1 MKIIRE
7 NNDLTIGLNLEL
19 YKINYSLVQSIN
31 FIFYTDNVFM
41 GVYKTME
48 DVDIYNNI
56 KLQWNDLKQMKSGVI
71 QYSYTITLI
80 DNTQYS
86 YNVITDYYLCNNIV
100 EDKPN
105 DDEGSETP
113 PEDEPT
119 ETRPFYRIGYTEGMP
134 QFILDGEEYAK
145 KIYDEWDVNKTNVR
159 FDFNDDLN
167 IIFFPLID
175 TSNVTSMTGMFSGCK
190 SLQYVPAINT
200 SNVTN
205 MQGMFS
211 DCYSLISLDL
221 SSFDTSKV
229 TNMQNMFNGCK
240 SLSSLD
246 LSSFDTS
253 NVTNMSW
260 MFEYCSG
267 LTSLDLSSFDTSNV
281 TDMYYMFQGCSGL
294 ISLDLSSFDTSNV
307 TRMEGMFSNCN
318 KLTSL
323 DLSSFDT
330 SKVTNMSNM
339 FKNCGGLTSLDL
351 SSFDTSKVTNMN
363 YLIDGSSGITKIDG
377 LLSIKA
383 YATTTLYYYSLL
395 GFGTYP
401 NLRKIALKDIGYNSP
416 CQNINMTSATNWGVD
431 SEDVPDA
438 RKSLTDSL
446 IGYSFNR
453 LMYGYPTCT
462 VTLAANTKALLTSN
476 EIAQITA
483 KGFTIA

>member
-31 FIFYTDNVFM
+31 FIFYTDNVFI

-71 QYSYTITLI
+71 QYSYTVTLT

-105 DDEGSETP
+105 EDDPTSGDTETP
-113 PEDEPT
+113 EEPT

-145 KIYDEWDVNKTNVR
+145 KIYDEWDESKTSCFGLFKADKQLV
-159 FDFNDDLN
+159 
-167 IIFFPLID
+167 FFPLVNTSNITNLGQFFMDCSYLEYVPPLD
-175 TSNVTSMTGMFSGCK
+175 TSNAIEMTFMFSGCK
-190 SLQYVPAINT
+190 NLRFIPIFDT

-205 MQGMFS
+205 MSNMFDTCERLTTLDLTHFNTSKVTNMGQMFS
-211 DCYSLISLDL
+211 YCSGLTSLDL

-229 TNMQNMFNGCK
+229 TNMQNMF
-240 SLSSLD
+240 
-246 LSSFDTS
+246 TS
-253 NVTNMSW
+253 
-260 MFEYCSG
+260 CSG

-281 TDMYYMFQGCSGL
+281 TNMSYMFGNCSNLSRVDGY
-294 ISLDLSSFDTSNV
+294 ISFKSFSSPT
-307 TRMEGMFSNCN
+307 ME
-318 KLTSL
+318 
-323 DLSSFDT
+323 
-330 SKVTNMSNM
+330 
-339 FKNCGGLTSLDL
+339 
-351 SSFDTSKVTNMN
+351 
-363 YLIDGSSGITKIDG
+363 
-377 LLSIKA
+377 
-383 YATTTLYYYSLL
+383 YYYFY
-395 GFGTYP
+395 GFTV
-401 NLRKIALKDIGYNSP
+401 NSTLRKITFKDIGYHSNAK
-416 CQNINMTSATNWGVD
+416 QFNMSYATNWGVNND
-431 SEDVPDA
+431 TVTDA
-438 RKSLTDSL
+438 RKSLIDSL

-453 LMYGYPTCT
+453 LMYGYPICT
-462 VTLAANTKALLTSN
+462 IVLSPNTKAVLTSD

-483 KGFTIA
+483 RGYTIA

>member
-145 KIYDEWDVNKTNVR
+145 KIYDEWDESKTNCFGLFKEDKQLVY
-159 FDFNDDLN
+159 
-167 IIFFPLID
+167 FPL
-175 TSNVTSMTGMFSGCK
+175 V
-190 SLQYVPAINT
+190 NT

-205 MQGMFS
+205 WGQIFMNCPYLEYVPPLDTSNAIEINYMFYGCKNLRFIPLFDTS
-211 DCYSLISLDL
+211 NVTTMDNLFGSCDRLTSLDL
-221 SSFDTSKV
+221 THFNTSKV
-229 TNMQNMFNGCK
+229 TNMSGMFNYCG
-240 SLSSLD
+240 SLTTID

-253 NVTNMSW
+253 NVTNMSY
-260 MFEYCSG
+260 MFSSCSG
-267 LTSLDLSSFDTSNV
+267 LTELDLSSFDTSNV
-281 TDMYYMFQGCSGL
+281 TSMSSMFSATKKLTKVDGY
-294 ISLDLSSFDTSNV
+294 ISVKSLSQNV
-307 TRMEGMFSNCN
+307 TASYLWGYSQNEITR
-318 KLTSL
+318 
-323 DLSSFDT
+323 
-330 SKVTNMSNM
+330 KVT
-339 FKNCGGLTSLDL
+339 F
-351 SSFDTSKVTNMN
+351 
-363 YLIDGSSGITKIDG
+363 
-377 LLSIKA
+377 
-383 YATTTLYYYSLL
+383 
-395 GFGTYP
+395 
-401 NLRKIALKDIGYNSP
+401 KDIGYNT
-416 CQNINMTSATNWGVD
+416 NMKQFYMNYASYWGVD
-431 SEDVPDA
+431 SDDVTDA
-438 RKSLTDSL
+438 RKSMIDSL
-446 IGYSFNR
+446 ITYSHNRASSGYS
-453 LMYGYPTCT
+453 TCQIA
-462 VTLAANTKALLTSN
+462 LHANTKALLTSN

>member
-1 MKIIRE
+1 M
-7 NNDLTIGLNLEL
+7 
-19 YKINYSLVQSIN
+19 INID
-31 FIFYTDNVFM
+31 F
-41 GVYKTME
+41 K
-48 DVDIYNNI
+48 NI
-56 KLQWNDLKQMKSGVI
+56 EIMPLGISNGSSAGGGSDDDKL
-71 QYSYTITLI
+71 
-80 DNTQYS
+80 
-86 YNVITDYYLCNNIV
+86 
-100 EDKPN
+100 
-105 DDEGSETP
+105 
-113 PEDEPT
+113 
-119 ETRPFYRIGYTEGMP
+119 FYRIGYNKGMP

-205 MQGMFS
+205 MGSMFS

-253 NVTNMSW
+253 KVTDMKW
-260 MFEYCSG
+260 MFNHCSG

-281 TDMYYMFQGCSGL
+281 TDMYYMFQYCSGL
-294 ISLDLSSFDTSNV
+294 TELDLSSFDTSNV

-339 FKNCGGLTSLDL
+339 FKSCSGLTSLDL

-383 YATTTLYYYSLL
+383 YATTTLYYYSLF

-401 NLRKIALKDIGYNSP
+401 NLRKIALKDIGYNSL

-431 SEDVPDA
+431 SEDVPNA

-453 LMYGYPTCT
+453 LMYGYPICT
-462 VTLAANTKALLTSN
+462 IVLSSNTKAQLTSD